1 MSESHCGPHH
11 DGAHSCGAHHPHA
24 RSAVTTPRK
33 GYVCPMC
40 AGVEEGTPG
49 SCPRCGM
56 ALERTPLLA
65 TREAEYVCPMHPQ
78 IVSRAP
84 GACPICGM
92 ALEFRVPVDEEDST
106 GARGDD
112 SALLDCARVR
122 GARAADRHGRDASLA
137 RNVARELRREV
148 DRAAARDTGRD
159 LGGCALLSRAW
170 ASIVNGR
177 LNMFTLIG
185 LGTGAAYV

>member
-1 MSESHCGPHH
+1 MSESHCGSHH

-24 RSAVTTPRK
+24 RPAVTTPRK

-56 ALERTPLLA
+56 ALERTPLHA
-65 TREAEYVCPMHPQ
+65 AREAEYVCPMHPQ

-106 GARGDD
+106 GELAAMTRRFWI
-112 SALLDCARVR
+112 ALGFAAPVLLI
-122 GARAADRHGRDASLA
+122 GMGEILPWLGTWRASS
-137 RNVARELRREV
+137 VARWIEMLLATPV
-148 DRAAARDTGRD
+148 VIWAGAP
-159 LGGCALLSRAW
+159 LLSRA
-170 ASIVNGR
+170 
-177 LNMFTLIG
+177 
-185 LGTGAAYV
+185 